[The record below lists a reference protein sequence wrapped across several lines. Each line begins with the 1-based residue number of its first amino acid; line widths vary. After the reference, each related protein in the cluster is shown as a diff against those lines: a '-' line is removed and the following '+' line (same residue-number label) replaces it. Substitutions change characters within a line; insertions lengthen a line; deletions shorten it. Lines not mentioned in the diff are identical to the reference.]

1 MNRYPLWR
9 YILMIAILVFGVIY
23 ALPNIYGEDPAIQII
38 SKDSAAI
45 PAVLVEN
52 VRGVLNTQKIP
63 FISIDSNPSSN
74 TVLIRFNNTEDQLKA
89 QDLVEATVG
98 GQYSVALNL
107 AAKTPEWLRAIGA
120 KPMRLGL
127 DLSGG
132 IHFLMQVDTNAM
144 QKERLKSDQHSMSM
158 QLQSGDVRYAG
169 IVPNGNA
176 LTIRFRDD
184 VSRDQGL
191 RVLKQ
196 DFSEYDFT
204 PIKGGSDVS
213 ATLQKTALD
222 KIIQEAVA
230 QNITTL
236 SNRVNALG
244 VAEPVI
250 MQQGRNN
257 ISVDLPGIQDM
268 ARAKN
273 MIGKVATIRLQLVD
287 VEHDVNQAVSTGIVP
302 FGSTLYRYQD
312 QPYLLKNQVILS
324 GQSIIG
330 ASTVMGEDGR
340 PAVSVRTG
348 GAAVS
353 YFNKVTSE
361 NIGKPMA
368 VVYTETQVE
377 KKIVDGKVIS
387 VPKQIERV
395 INIATIQSA
404 LGNNFQVTGLSSPQ
418 EAQDLALLLRSGAY
432 TAPISYVSERLLGP
446 TLGKENIQMGILSCE
461 VASII
466 IIIFMAFYYRLF
478 GVIANFAL
486 ISNLILLIAV
496 MSVLGFTL
504 TLPGIAGI
512 VLTVGMAIDANVLIN
527 ERIREELRVGMSPQ
541 ASIHVGYERAF
552 TTIVD
557 ANVTALIVAAVLY
570 SLGTGAVQGLAVTL
584 AIGLLISMVTA
595 IFFTR
600 GIVNLIYGRR
610 AVKKLSIGI
619 TLPTKT
625 VATRGEI

>member
-9 YILMIAILVFGVIY
+9 YVLMVAILVFGVIY
-23 ALPNIYGEDPAIQII
+23 ALPNLYGEDPAIQII
-38 SKDSAAI
+38 AKESAPI
-45 PAVLVEN
+45 PSELLAN
-52 VRGVLNTQKIP
+52 VRSVLDAHHIP
-63 FISIDSNPSSN
+63 YLSVDANLASN
-74 TVLIRFNNTEDQLKA
+74 TMLVRFKNTEDQLKA

-107 AAKTPEWLRAIGA
+107 APRTPEWLRAIGA

-132 IHFLMQVDTNAM
+132 IHFLMRVNTDAM
-144 QKERLKSDQHSMSM
+144 QKERLNSDQHSMSM

-169 IVPNGNA
+169 IVLNGNA
-176 LTIRFRDD
+176 LTIRFRDE

-191 RVLKQ
+191 RLLKQ
-196 DFSEYDFT
+196 NFPEYDFT
-204 PIKGGSDVS
+204 AIKGSSYLS
-213 ATLQKTALD
+213 AALQKPALD

-236 SNRVNALG
+236 GNRVNALG

-250 MQQGRNN
+250 MQQGRND

-273 MIGKVATIRLQLVD
+273 MIGKVATIRMQLVD
-287 VEHDVNQAVSTGIVP
+287 TEHDAAQAASTGIVP
-302 FGSTLYRYQD
+302 FGTTLYRLEN
-312 QPYLLKNQVILS
+312 QPYLLKNQVVLS
-324 GQSIIG
+324 GQSILNATTTI
-330 ASTVMGEDGR
+330 GEDGR
-340 PAVSVRTG
+340 PAVSIRTG
-348 GAAVS
+348 GSAVS
-353 YFNKVTSE
+353 YFNKITAE
-361 NIGKPMA
+361 NIGKPLA

-377 KKIVDGKVIS
+377 KKIVNGQV
-387 VPKQIERV
+387 VTTQKQIERL
-395 INIATIQSA
+395 INVATINTA
-404 LGNNFQVTGLSSPQ
+404 LGNSFQITGLSSPQ
-418 EAQDLALLLRSGAY
+418 YAQDLALLLRSGAY

-446 TLGKENIQMGILSCE
+446 TLGKENIEMGKRSCE
-461 VASII
+461 VAAIV
-466 IIIFMAFYYRLF
+466 IIIFMVLYYRLF
-478 GVIANFAL
+478 GLIANFAL
-486 ISNLILLIAV
+486 VSNLILLIAI

-512 VLTVGMAIDANVLIN
+512 VLTVGMAIDANVLIY

-541 ASIHVGYERAF
+541 ASIHAGYGRAF
-552 TTIVD
+552 STIVD
-557 ANVTALIVAAVLY
+557 ANVSTLIVAAVLY

-600 GIVNLIYGRR
+600 AIVNLIYGRR
-610 AVKKLSIGI
+610 VVKTLSIGI
-619 TLPTKT
+619 KVPSKL
-625 VATRGEI
+625 ATQ